1 MEEYTLETER
11 SQGKV
16 YLTRLTIQ
24 QRLTDDFYLGE
35 LYVDRDLKQG
45 QSQGSICRFPLGT
58 RANVE
63 K

>member
-16 YLTRLTIQ
+16 YLTKLTIQ
-24 QRLTDDFYLGE
+24 KRHTDDFYIGE
-35 LYVDRDLKQG
+35 LYVDRDYVQN
-45 QSQGSICRFPLGT
+45 QQRGSICRFPLGQ
-58 RANVE
+58 RHNVD